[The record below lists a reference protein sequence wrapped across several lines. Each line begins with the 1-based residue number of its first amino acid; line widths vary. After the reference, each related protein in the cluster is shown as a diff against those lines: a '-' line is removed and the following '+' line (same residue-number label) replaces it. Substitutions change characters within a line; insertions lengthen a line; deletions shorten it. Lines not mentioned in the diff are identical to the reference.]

1 MGKYFLKRLLEL
13 IPKLLIITILIFAG
27 MQLIPGDPVTYL
39 IPPDSIS
46 KLDPAQLEAM
56 REKLGLNANVVVRY
70 SRWLGDIL
78 RGDFG
83 YSLVSGASIKQML
96 LQRLPATFEI
106 AAISLVLAAIF
117 GLVFG
122 YFSAT
127 RQNSLI
133 DYANTVLGMI
143 GISIPEFFFGLLGI
157 TVFSLKLGWLP
168 SGGRMAPGKEALA
181 DRLEYMVLPCLCY
194 VIGLI
199 ATLMRYTRG
208 SMLDVLHKDY
218 IKVARSKGLSEFS
231 VNVKHGFRNA
241 MIPVVVILVN
251 RLPMLVGGAV
261 VIESVFNYP
270 GMGTMLLNAINGS
283 DMPVVMITTLITAVC
298 ILLASLLIDVIS
310 AILDPRIRF
319 GEE

>member
-1 MGKYFLKRLLEL
+1 MGKYFLRRFLEL
-13 IPKLLIITILIFAG
+13 IPKLLIITILIFG
-27 MQLIPGDPVTYL
+27 GLQLIPGDPVTYL
-39 IPPDSIS
+39 IAPDTIS

-56 REKLGLNANVVVRY
+56 REKLGLNTNVVVRY
-70 SRWLGDIL
+70 FHWLGDL
-78 RGDFG
+78 FQGNFG
-83 YSLVSGASIKQML
+83 YSLVSGANIKDML
-96 LQRLPATFEI
+96 IQRLPATFEI
-106 AAISLVLAAIF
+106 AFISLGVATIL
-117 GLVFG
+117 GLVLG

-127 RQNSLI
+127 RKNTPL
-133 DYANTVLGMI
+133 DYVNTVAGMI
-143 GISIPEFFFGLLGI
+143 GISVPEFFFGLLGI
-157 TVFSLKLGWLP
+157 TIFSLKLGWLP
-168 SGGRMAPGKEALA
+168 SGGRMAPGKEAFF
-181 DRLEYMVLPCLCY
+181 DRIQYMVLPCLCY
-194 VIGLI
+194 IIGLV

-218 IKVARSKGLSEFS
+218 IKTARSKGLSEFS

-241 MIPVVVILVN
+241 MIPVIVILVN

-298 ILLASLLIDVIS
+298 ILLASLLIDVLS
-310 AILDPRIRF
+310 AMLDPRIRF